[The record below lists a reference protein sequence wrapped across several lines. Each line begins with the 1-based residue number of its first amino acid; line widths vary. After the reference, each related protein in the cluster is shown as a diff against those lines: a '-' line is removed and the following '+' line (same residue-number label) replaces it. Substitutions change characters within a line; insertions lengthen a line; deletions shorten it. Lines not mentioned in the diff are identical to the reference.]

1 MPLKKPLRLWMNP
14 SREGPKITL
23 TGGDFNS
30 YGLKK
35 NFEKILS
42 ETKTSYKLDTFYTR
56 YLYQFNFETR
66 IEATAHV
73 EDRGRYTKAR
83 IWDHSLT
90 ISDKNYRLFSPIL
103 INQHVYTFDSE
114 DCTKKVFEKVS
125 ETYKAQLD
133 DYESRKKAYEA
144 EKKKRFNNRTKKKE
158 ARKIRVDS
166 IPEKLSKREEWEK
179 SKKVSN

>member
-1 MPLKKPLRLWMNP
+1 MPLKKPLRLWMRP
-14 SREGPKITL
+14 SREGLEITL

-30 YGLKK
+30 YGLKEISHI
-35 NFEKILS
+35 NCIHF
-42 ETKTSYKLDTFYTR
+42 FRR
-56 YLYQFNFETR
+56 YLYQFNFDTR
-66 IEATAHV
+66 FKATAHV
-73 EDRGRYTKAR
+73 EDRGRYTKVC

-90 ISDKNYRLFSPIL
+90 ISEEEHRRFSPIL

-133 DYESRKKAYEA
+133 DYESRKKVYEA
-144 EKKKRFNNRTKKKE
+144 EKEKHFNNRTKKKE
-158 ARKIRVDS
+158 ARKMRVDS